1 LESRLGEARWSPE
14 RFRQNAGAASQ
25 PRPPAGPRRR
35 LLVAA
40 LALLAGC
47 AREVRIP
54 GAAPTTGHRPP
65 PGARRLQASD
75 LVKTDIDSAI
85 EIFLQE
91 SLASARLL
99 TEKLY
104 RRNPREWRRS
114 GQASLDAAVS
124 RAFDPKF
131 AWRFPELDNV
141 QGTDALQLA
150 FQPEFSGDRVFA
162 LGVGLGSMIMQAYGN
177 QTEFFP
183 LDRLDPQKLYNAARN
198 TEVVAWK
205 LATTRDASGQPLLL
219 SNDIAL
225 DGVQNLSFERE
236 FGKLI
241 AYQDSLA
248 RVIAE
253 RTNRSIRFVVQGVA
267 LKAFLP
273 L

>member
-1 LESRLGEARWSPE
+1 MKQARSSPE
-14 RFRQNAGAASQ
+14 RFRQYAGAASR
-25 PRPPAGPRRR
+25 PRPPARHRRR
-35 LLVAA
+35 LLIAA

-47 AREVRIP
+47 ARQVRIP

-65 PGARRLQASD
+65 PGARELQAAD
-75 LVKTDIDSAI
+75 LVKTDIDSAV

-104 RRNPREWRRS
+104 KRNPREWRRS
-114 GQASLDAAVS
+114 GHASLDAAVR
-124 RAFDPKF
+124 RAFDAKF
-131 AWRFPELDNV
+131 AWRFPELGHAR
-141 QGTDALQLA
+141 GTDALQLA
-150 FQPEFSGDRVFA
+150 FQAEFAGDRVFA
-162 LGVGLGSMIMQAYGN
+162 LAVGLGSMIMQAYGN
-177 QTEFFP
+177 RTEFFL
-183 LDRLDPQKLYNAARN
+183 LDQLDPQKLYNAARN
-198 TEVVAWK
+198 IEVAAWK

-219 SNDIAL
+219 SNDIAP

>member
-1 LESRLGEARWSPE
+1 MGESRSSPE
-14 RFRQNAGAASQ
+14 ASRHNASAAQ
-25 PRPPAGPRRR
+25 QRPQLGDRRR
-35 LLVAA
+35 LLIAA
-40 LALLAGC
+40 LGLLAGC

-65 PGARRLQASD
+65 PSARELHASD
-75 LVKTDIDSAI
+75 FAKTDIDGAI
-85 EIFLQE
+85 EIILQE

-104 RRNPREWRRS
+104 RRNPREWQR
-114 GQASLDAAVS
+114 GGYASLESAVN

-131 AWRFPELDNV
+131 AWRFPELGNAR
-141 QGTDALQLA
+141 GTDALQRA
-150 FQPEFSGDRVFA
+150 FQPEYTGDRVFA
-162 LGVGLGSMIMQAYGN
+162 FGVGLGSMIMQAYGD
-177 QTEFFP
+177 QTEFFL

-198 TEVVAWK
+198 IEVAAWK
-205 LATTRDASGQPLLL
+205 LATARDEHGEPLLL
-219 SNDIAL
+219 SNEIGR

-241 AYQDSLA
+241 GYQDSLA

-273 L
+273 I

>member
-1 LESRLGEARWSPE
+1 MREARSSPE
-14 RFRQNAGAASQ
+14 WFEQNAEVESQ
-25 PRPPAGPRRR
+25 PRARARRR
-35 LLVAA
+35 RGLLIAA

-54 GAAPTTGHRPP
+54 EAAPTTGHRPP
-65 PGARRLQASD
+65 PSPRELRASD
-75 LVKTDIDSAI
+75 LAKTDIDSTV

-104 RRNPREWRRS
+104 RRNPRELRRS
-114 GQASLDAAVS
+114 GHASIDATVS

-131 AWRFPELDNV
+131 AWRFPELDNAR
-141 QGTDALQLA
+141 GIDALQLA
-150 FQPEFSGDRVFA
+150 FQPEFTGDRVFA

-177 QTEFFP
+177 KTEFFL
-183 LDRLDPQKLYNAARN
+183 LDQLDPQKLYNAARN
-198 TEVVAWK
+198 TEVAAWK

-236 FGKLI
+236 LGKLI
-241 AYQDSLA
+241 AYQDVLA

-253 RTNRSIRFVVQGVA
+253 STNRNIRFAVQGVA